1 MSGGDEALEA
11 KEKKIVSRRKM
22 VKSVKCYREVK
33 GQEAV
38 KVPTEIT
45 VRLLGL

>member
-11 KEKKIVSRRKM
+11 KKIVSRRKM